1 MIICIFVCSIQ
12 FVFIFQLFSNT
23 SSIEKSILLPSFYN
37 SNTILNC
44 TKKLIC
50 PRNITH
56 FSIHIDKNIQ
66 YPNVSYIRSP
76 IFLNILDIIRNSSYY
91 TNNSSLAC
99 LHIAPVD
106 TIDRDRRSKNGYYTY
121 FIEQHLKFF
130 HEWSDPNKIHLIF
143 NHYTGSSLDFFF
155 LLLYLS
161 FYENSITKLFISK
174 KKNLSTIN
182 FLLGTW
188 PSYQRTLDFN
198 LPSKYILAST
208 SFTYTNYNCSS
219 HITFPLFHT
228 NYSSNLTKNISF
240 KSRKIL
246 LSFKGKSYEDVQH
259 HRTFFHHLNNNYD
272 IIIKYTNNN
281 NSYDQYEYI
290 ELFQQSYFCL
300 VPSGRRLY
308 TYRFLE
314 SLQYGCIPVITTNN
328 NELLILPFSEIINWS
343 NIIIIYLNSSL
354 SILPYYL
361 KNINIKQRIK
371 MQQECYN
378 IWIKYFSSIS
388 RIILTL
394 LDILNDRFISSSS
407 F

>member
-1 MIICIFVCSIQ
+1 MISIFFFTTSQRYIFLMIICIFVCSIQ

-143 NHYTGSSLDFFF
+143 NHYT
-155 LLLYLS
+155 
-161 FYENSITKLFISK
+161 
-174 KKNLSTIN
+174 
-182 FLLGTW
+182 GTW